1 MLTLCE
7 GRTSCVGK
15 DLALTEIRMV
25 TACVLS
31 TFRICF
37 TPGDNG
43 EAVERD
49 MRDQLT
55 GNPGDLYLIFASR

>member
-1 MLTLCE
+1 MTRE

-15 DLALTEIRMV
+15 NLALTEIRMV
-25 TACVLS
+25 VASLLS
-31 TFRICF
+31 SFRIAF
-37 TPGDNG
+37 VSGDNG

-55 GNPGDLYLIFASR
+55 GNPGDLNLVFELR